1 MPMLGQVLA
10 KRHRHKE
17 PVKPVLHLP
26 VTAYG
31 PSGALGVG
39 RQAAVVEKPLGAR
52 VIAHPWGGAR

>member
-39 RQAAVVEKPLGAR
+39 RQAADVETRSMLL
-52 VIAHPWGGAR
+52 

>member
-1 MPMLGQVLA
+1 MLGRILA
-10 KRHRHKE
+10 KWHSHKE

-39 RQAAVVEKPLGAR
+39 RQAADVETRSMLL
-52 VIAHPWGGAR
+52 